1 MNSFNKDLWGPCLVL
16 GMAPGAAASGVNE
29 ADASL
34 LFQSPSILVRAADD
48 KEKTTDISLDS
59 GKSSGENKA
68 S

>member
-1 MNSFNKDLWGPCLVL
+1 ML

-34 LFQSPSILVRAADD
+34 PFQSPSILVRVADD